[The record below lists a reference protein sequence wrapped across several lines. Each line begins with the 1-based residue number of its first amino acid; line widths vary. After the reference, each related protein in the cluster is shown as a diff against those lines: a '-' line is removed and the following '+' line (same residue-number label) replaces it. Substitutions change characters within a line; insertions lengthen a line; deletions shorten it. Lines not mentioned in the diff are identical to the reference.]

1 MIPRALTSIVL
12 LFSFLYI
19 YRAAAQTNPPSTQ
32 ATPSGD
38 IKVTYEGDKITYWSS
53 KHGISLSVLARLR
66 IWTAEFRTERNPLGE
81 DSPYRNPGAPSR
93 LLDVTEPSNERYVI
107 SLRFVEKQL
116 SDDKI
121 QEWIATT
128 IGRFPDAQRFG
139 MPQRQNESEILIAGL
154 KATKAD
160 YVWRNGARSLVVT
173 FLTEKGTY
181 FFYARSASYDDLDT
195 LIKTISLVRR

>member
-1 MIPRALTSIVL
+1 MNRRALTGIVL
-12 LFSFLYI
+12 LFGFFCTS
-19 YRAAAQTNPPSTQ
+19 AAGQTNPSSTQ

-38 IKVTYEGDKITYWSS
+38 VKVTYERDKITYWSS
-53 KHGISLSVLARLR
+53 KHGISLSVPSHLR
-66 IWTAEFRTERNPLGE
+66 IWVAEFRTERNPLGE

-93 LLDVTEPSNERYVI
+93 LLDVTEPSNDRYVI

-128 IGRFPDAQRFG
+128 IGRWPDAQRFG
-139 MPQRQNESEILIAGL
+139 MPQRQDESAILLDGL

-160 YVWRNGARSLVVT
+160 YVWRNGARSLTVT

-181 FFYARSASYDDLDT
+181 FFYARPASYDDLNT